1 MRVIVQL
8 LGPGMQHGQ
17 HANRAPDKSPVAGEL
32 DDRLGGGGDQHAVA
46 VTLVGTKGRTQLRG
60 HGDDHVEVG
69 GGQDLAAA
77 VVEPQPGLPGVAFGT
92 AAVFAGVVGED
103 LGLAMVAA
111 PQLPAE
117 SLSAA
122 GDDVGDGPA
131 VRSRYRRAVGFEVS
145 AGEPTHHVGQ
155 LDHGRGPR
163 SQPGHQLID
172 NVSELG
178 PDRLGQMGIDQGGGD
193 AAVAEQDLDRAQI
206 DALFEQPGGV
216 AVAQHVRRHPAAD
229 AGARGGGQRAGQ
241 NGAAHRAGAGMVGKQ
256 PQGIVVGLPHATQL
270 GEDWLRQRH
279 QPFLIALA
287 DDAQRQIGAVDRAD
301 LQAQRLADP
310 QTTSIGERQ
319 AGFVNRAF
327 YAAEQPADLL
337 IGQDLG
343 QTLLRRRANLFLENT
358 GQSRLSVQ

>member
-216 AVAQHVRRHPAAD
+216 AVAQHVRRHPAAR
-229 AGARGGGQRAGQ
+229 AAVASVRARTVPLTGPVPAWLG
-241 NGAAHRAGAGMVGKQ
+241 NSHR
-256 PQGIVVGLPHATQL
+256 GLWWVFHTRRNL
-270 GEDWLRQRH
+270 VR
-279 QPFLIALA
+279 
-287 DDAQRQIGAVDRAD
+287 IGCGSG
-301 LQAQRLADP
+301 
-310 QTTSIGERQ
+310 TSRS
-319 AGFVNRAF
+319 
-327 YAAEQPADLL
+327 LL
-337 IGQDLG
+337 PC
-343 QTLLRRRANLFLENT
+343 R
-358 GQSRLSVQ
+358 